1 MDSEITSSVMQKLI
15 GVNKVTLNDLAK
27 RGVVMRGERKG
38 TYKLAPSVSGYC
50 EYLRAMAARRGDE
63 SGAEARTRLRASS

>member
-15 GVNKVTLNDLAK
+15 GVNKVTLNDLTK
-27 RGVVMRGERKG
+27 RGIVVRGERKS

-50 EYLRAMAARRGDE
+50 EYLRTMVAPRGGE
-63 SGAEARTRLRASS
+63 SSAEARLGTSS